1 MSKDRESTNI
11 KGALIALA
19 AFGIYATHDVV
30 IKYLGASYSVFQIV
44 FFSVLFGFPVTMLLL
59 MGEPKPETLRPKYPF
74 WTALRSIAVVFTGA
88 TAFYAFSTLP
98 LTQTYAI
105 IFAMPVLITLLAIP
119 VLGERIGIRRAS
131 AVVVGLVGVLIVLRP
146 GAADLNLGHLS
157 ALAAAF
163 GGALVSVIL
172 RKIGSEERS
181 VTLMLYPMMAN
192 FIVMGALLPFVYEP
206 MPLLDMALMALVA
219 ILALLAMWLVILAY
233 RMADAVI
240 VAPMQYSQILWAVFF
255 GTMFFGEGVDQA
267 TVIGAAVIIASGV
280 YIVLREDSRPADSQ
294 KPVLRTHG
302 RIGAPSVPRMTAIL
316 RGKEETD

>member
-1 MSKDRESTNI
+1 MTQDHKSTNI

-19 AFGIYATHDVV
+19 AFAIYATHDVV
-30 IKYLGASYSVFQIV
+30 IKYLGATYSVFQIV

-74 WTALRSIAVVFTGA
+74 WTGLRALAVVFTGA

-119 VLGERIGIRRAS
+119 MLGERIGIRRGG
-131 AVVVGLVGVLIVLRP
+131 AVVVGLIGVLIVLRP
-146 GAADLNLGHLS
+146 GAADLSLGHLS

-181 VTLMLYPMMAN
+181 VTLLLYPMMAN

-206 MPLLDMALMALVA
+206 MPLLDMSLMALVA
-219 ILALLAMWLVILAY
+219 VLALLAMWLVILAY

-255 GTMFFGEGVDQA
+255 GMMFFGEGVDQA
-267 TVIGAAVIIASGV
+267 TIIGAAVIIASGV

-302 RIGAPSVPRMTAIL
+302 RIGAPSMPRLTAII
-316 RGKEETD
+316 RGKDDGA

>member
-1 MSKDRESTNI
+1 MSKDRNSTNI

-119 VLGERIGIRRAS
+119 MLGERIGIRRAS

>member
-1 MSKDRESTNI
+1 MSKDRNSTNI

-119 VLGERIGIRRAS
+119 MLGERIGIRRAS
-131 AVVVGLVGVLIVLRP
+131 AVVLGLVGVLIVLRP

>member
-1 MSKDRESTNI
+1 MSKDLQSTNI

-206 MPLLDMALMALVA
+206 MPLLDMALMGLVA

>member
-1 MSKDRESTNI
+1 MSKDLKSTNI

-44 FFSVLFGFPVTMLLL
+44 FFSVLFGFPVNMFLL
-59 MGEPKPETLRPKYPF
+59 MGEPKPETLRHKYPF

-119 VLGERIGIRRAS
+119 MLGERIGIRRAS

-219 ILALLAMWLVILAY
+219 ILALFAMWLVISAY

>member
-1 MSKDRESTNI
+1 MSKDRKSTNI

-119 VLGERIGIRRAS
+119 MLGERIGIRRAS
-131 AVVVGLVGVLIVLRP
+131 AVVLGLVGVLIVLRP

-206 MPLLDMALMALVA
+206 MPLLDMALIALVA
-219 ILALLAMWLVILAY
+219 ILALLAVWLVILAY

>member
-1 MSKDRESTNI
+1 MSKDRNSTNI

-30 IKYLGASYSVFQIV
+30 IKYLGAIYSVFQIV

-74 WTALRSIAVVFTGA
+74 WAALRSIAVVFTGA

-119 VLGERIGIRRAS
+119 MLGERIGIRRAS

-267 TVIGAAVIIASGV
+267 TVIGAAVIIASGI

>member
-119 VLGERIGIRRAS
+119 MLGERIGIRRAS

-267 TVIGAAVIIASGV
+267 TVIGAAVIIASGI

>member
-1 MSKDRESTNI
+1 MSKDRKSTNI

-119 VLGERIGIRRAS
+119 MLGERIGIRRAS
-131 AVVVGLVGVLIVLRP
+131 AVVLGLVGVLIVLRP

-267 TVIGAAVIIASGV
+267 TVIGAAVIITSGV

>member
-1 MSKDRESTNI
+1 MSKDRKSINI

-119 VLGERIGIRRAS
+119 MLGERIGIRRAS

-206 MPLLDMALMALVA
+206 MPLLDMALIALVA
-219 ILALLAMWLVILAY
+219 ILALLAVWLVILAY

>member
-1 MSKDRESTNI
+1 MSKDRNSTNI
-11 KGALIALA
+11 QGALIALA

-105 IFAMPVLITLLAIP
+105 IFAMPVLFTLLAIP
-119 VLGERIGIRRAS
+119 MLGERIGIRRAS

-146 GAADLNLGHLS
+146 GTADLNLGHLS

-267 TVIGAAVIIASGV
+267 TVIGAAVIIASGI

>member
-1 MSKDRESTNI
+1 MSKDRKSTNI

-59 MGEPKPETLRPKYPF
+59 MGEPKAETLRPKYPF

-119 VLGERIGIRRAS
+119 MLGERIGIRRAS

-267 TVIGAAVIIASGV
+267 TVIGAAVIIASGI

>member
-119 VLGERIGIRRAS
+119 MLGERIGIRRAS

-192 FIVMGALLPFVYEP
+192 FIVMGALLPFVYES

>member
-1 MSKDRESTNI
+1 MSRDRESTNI

-119 VLGERIGIRRAS
+119 MLGERIGIRRAS
-131 AVVVGLVGVLIVLRP
+131 AVVLGLVGVLIVLRP

>member
-1 MSKDRESTNI
+1 MSKDLKGTNI

-206 MPLLDMALMALVA
+206 MPLLDMALMGLVA

>member
-119 VLGERIGIRRAS
+119 MLGERIGIRRAS

>member
-206 MPLLDMALMALVA
+206 MPLLDMALMGLVA

>member
-1 MSKDRESTNI
+1 MSKDRKSTNI

-74 WTALRSIAVVFTGA
+74 WTALRAIAVVFTGA

-119 VLGERIGIRRAS
+119 MLGERIGIRRAS

-146 GAADLNLGHLS
+146 GGADLNLGHLS

>member
-1 MSKDRESTNI
+1 MFKDRESTNI

-119 VLGERIGIRRAS
+119 MLGERIGIRRAS

>member
-1 MSKDRESTNI
+1 MSKDLKSTNI

-206 MPLLDMALMALVA
+206 MPLLDMALMGLVA

-280 YIVLREDSRPADSQ
+280 YIVLREDSRPADSL

>member
-1 MSKDRESTNI
+1 MSKDRNSTNI

-30 IKYLGASYSVFQIV
+30 IKYLGASSSVFQIV

-59 MGEPKPETLRPKYPF
+59 MGAPKPETLRPKYPF

-119 VLGERIGIRRAS
+119 MLGERIGIRRAS

>member
-1 MSKDRESTNI
+1 MSKDRKSANI

-59 MGEPKPETLRPKYPF
+59 MGEPKPETLRTKYPF

-88 TAFYAFSTLP
+88 TAFYTFSTLP

-119 VLGERIGIRRAS
+119 MLGERIGIRRAS

>member
-1 MSKDRESTNI
+1 MSKDRNSTNI

-88 TAFYAFSTLP
+88 TAFYAFSALP

-119 VLGERIGIRRAS
+119 MLGERIGIRRAS
-131 AVVVGLVGVLIVLRP
+131 AVVLGLVGVLIVLRP

-267 TVIGAAVIIASGV
+267 TVIGAAVIITSGV